1 MRIRAVGVIHNMSSD
16 VPSISVIRTG
26 GAIKEL
32 VSLLSDPNVVI
43 CSSAAGAIQNLSREQ
58 ASKDMIVEVG
68 GVPPLSDLLFG
79 TDVQTQVRAFVSV
92 RACMHVRA

>member
-1 MRIRAVGVIHNMSSD
+1 
-16 VPSISVIRTG
+16 
-26 GAIKEL
+26 
-32 VSLLSDPNVVI
+32 
-43 CSSAAGAIQNLSREQ
+43 
-58 ASKDMIVEVG
+58 VG